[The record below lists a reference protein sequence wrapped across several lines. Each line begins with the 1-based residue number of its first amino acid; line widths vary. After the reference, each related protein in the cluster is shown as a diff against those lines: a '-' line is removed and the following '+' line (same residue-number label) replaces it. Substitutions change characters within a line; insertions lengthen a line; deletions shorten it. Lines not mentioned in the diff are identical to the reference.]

1 MSSEDCSNI
10 YIDIFNLN
18 KSPLKYKLRG
28 FFISF
33 IFQSYILLKICK
45 DIFKEL
51 KLALSSSNT
60 LLKPS

>member
-1 MSSEDCSNI
+1 MNSEDCSNI
-10 YIDIFNLN
+10 TINIFNLN
-18 KSPLKYKLRG
+18 KNPLKYKLRG

-33 IFQSYILLKICK
+33 IFWSYILLKISK

-51 KLALSSSNT
+51 KFALNSSNT

>member
-18 KSPLKYKLRG
+18 KNPLKYKLRG

-33 IFQSYILLKICK
+33 IFRSYILLKIC
-45 DIFKEL
+45 KEL

>member
-1 MSSEDCSNI
+1 MNSEDCSNI

-18 KSPLKYKLRG
+18 KNPLKYKLRG

-33 IFQSYILLKICK
+33 IFRSYILLKICK